1 MKLRG
6 LLKSALMMILAAALL
21 SGCMDSLAKQAQKK
35 PNEGIIGKKTD
46 DIKKFDPNAAHQVVS
61 DMKPH
66 ADDPVLYAMQMYG
79 PMIEQISTMYI
90 QHALDLFNASE
101 GRYPKDY
108 DEFMKRII
116 KENQI
121 KLPVL
126 PGGAKYAYDV
136 EHHKLLIVKAAA
148 MGPNAGPAAPN
159 AAPAPGKK

>member
-1 MKLRG
+1 MKNRG
-6 LLKSALMMILAAALL
+6 LVTSAALGSL
-21 SGCMDSLAKQAQKK
+21 ALALLAGCTDSLAKQVKK
-35 PNEGIIGKKTD
+35 DPNSIIGKKTD

-61 DMKPH
+61 DSKPH
-66 ADDPVLYAMQMYG
+66 ADDPILYPLQMYG

-90 QHALDLFNASE
+90 DHALDLFNASE

-108 DEFMKRII
+108 DEFMTRII

-136 EHHKLLIVKAAA
+136 EHHKLRVIKVDDA
-148 MGPNAGPAAPN
+148 GPNGGPAPVT
-159 AAPAPGKK
+159 K

>member
-1 MKLRG
+1 MRIRG
-6 LLKSALMMILAAALL
+6 LLTSAVVGSLALGML
-21 SGCMDSLAKQAQKK
+21 SGCMDSLAKQVKKK

-61 DMKPH
+61 DSKPH

-90 QHALDLFNASE
+90 DHAIDLFHATE
-101 GRYPKDY
+101 DRYPKDY
-108 DEFMKRII
+108 EEFMTRII

-126 PGGAKYAYDV
+126 PGGAQYAYDV
-136 EHHKLLIVKAAA
+136 EKHKLRIVRAAA
-148 MGPNAGPAAPN
+148 MGPGPAAPN
-159 AAPAPGKK
+159 AAPAGAKN

>member
-1 MKLRG
+1 MKRG
-6 LLKSALMMILAAALL
+6 RLLNSSVLVALALPLL
-21 SGCMDSLAKQAQKK
+21 SGCMDSLAKQAKK
-35 PNEGIIGKKTD
+35 DPNSIIGKKTD
-46 DIKKFDPNAAHQVVS
+46 DIKEFDPNAAHQVVS
-61 DMKPH
+61 DSKPH

-90 QHALDLFNASE
+90 DHALDLFNASE

-136 EHHKLLIVKAAA
+136 EHHKLRIVKAAA
-148 MGPNAGPAAPN
+148 MGPDADRPAPN
-159 AAPAPGKK
+159 GAAPGKQQ